1 MQEQNT
7 KQAVAL
13 RLANETICDR
23 ALDLMGEQALAE
35 GNAEQVADNVK
46 TELIQMNYTA
56 EMLLSAKGLKASPS
70 SPEGK
75 AADERHARVL
85 DRLYIQ
91 RARALVSKDEAA
103 KGLKKAEFEAYVN
116 ERVDHYVECK
126 DADDLGMMD
135 KAAVDILK
143 KGANTTM
150 QNIRRSLQNAAKK
163 SSPRTPKTENEKMLG
178 HLQAAWKI
186 ARNRDD
192 AIVAEVH
199 CEAVEICAQKCG
211 LEIDKGDED

>member
-56 EMLLSAKGLKASPS
+56 EMLLSAKGLKASPN

-85 DRLYIQ
+85 GRLYIQ
-91 RARALVSKDEAA
+91 RARALVSRDEAA
-103 KGLKKAEFEAYVN
+103 KGLKKADFETYVKG
-116 ERVDHYVECK
+116 RVDHYVACK
-126 DADDLGMMD
+126 DADDLGMQD
-135 KAAVDILK
+135 KVAVELLK
-143 KGANTTM
+143 KGANTTL
-150 QNIRRSLQNAAKK
+150 QNIRRSLQNASKK
-163 SSPRTPKTENEKMLG
+163 SSPRTPKTENEKLLG
-178 HLQAAWKI
+178 HLQAAWKV
-186 ARNRDD
+186 ARSRDD
-192 AIVAEVH
+192 AIVAEVQ
-199 CEAVEICAQKCG
+199 CEAVEVCAQKCG
-211 LEIDKGDED
+211 MSIDKGNED

>member
-1 MQEQNT
+1 MQEQNKT
-7 KQAVAL
+7 AAAI
-13 RLANETICDR
+13 RLANETICTR
-23 ALDLMGEQALAE
+23 ALDLMGEQAFAE
-35 GNAEQVADNVK
+35 GNAATVADHVK

-56 EMLLSAKGLKASPS
+56 EMLLSAKGLGVPSS

-75 AADERHARVL
+75 AADERHARIL
-85 DRLYIQ
+85 GRLYIQ

-150 QNIRRSLQNAAKK
+150 QNIRRSLQNTAKK
-163 SSPRTPKTENEKMLG
+163 ASPRTPKTENEKMLG

-199 CEAVEICAQKCG
+199 CEAVEVCAQKCG

>member
-1 MQEQNT
+1 MQEQN
-7 KQAVAL
+7 KKAVAL

-56 EMLLSAKGLKASPS
+56 EMLLSAKGLGVPPS

-75 AADERHARVL
+75 AADERHSRIL
-85 DRLYIQ
+85 NRLYVQ

-103 KGLKKAEFEAYVN
+103 KGLKKADFEAYVN
-116 ERVDHYVECK
+116 ERVDHYVECR

-135 KAAVDILK
+135 KTAVDILK

-150 QNIRRSLQNAAKK
+150 QNIRRSLQNASKK
-163 SSPRTPKTENEKMLG
+163 SSPRTPKTDGDKVLG

-186 ARNRDD
+186 ARKQDD
-192 AIVAEVH
+192 AIVGEVWAEAM
-199 CEAVEICAQKCG
+199 ESAAAKCG
-211 LEIDKGDED
+211 MSIDKGNED